1 MTQNTGHWQF
11 TEGAEGA
18 GQPISHACRLFG
30 SLCRKPAVMVEGVR
44 ILCQK
49 PAVMVEGGISQ
60 MSTALGF
67 LFSQ

>member
-1 MTQNTGHWQF
+1 
-11 TEGAEGA
+11 
-18 GQPISHACRLFG
+18 
-30 SLCRKPAVMVEGVR
+30 MVEGVR